1 MTKAIAR
8 TQLLTGYERM
18 LRFQPDVA
26 LHRKVLA
33 IAKVA
38 AVAISLH
45 LIYSVLKKM
54 SSATE
59 TKLLTPPW
67 ARGEKP
73 K

>member
-45 LIYSVLKKM
+45 LTSIICLKENVL
-54 SSATE
+54 SD
-59 TKLLTPPW
+59 
-67 ARGEKP
+67 RD
-73 K
+73 